1 MRRSLW
7 VCVVVGLTAAASW
20 SLFSMPEV
28 HADDTFSVTV
38 IHGINGR
45 SLGLSKD
52 LPVVATVLKDGA
64 TIAEINLSF
73 RDVVEADLPA
83 GEYLIEVESLEAG
96 PLPSMT
102 VGPVDIPAGADVRL
116 QARLGAHKVPIID
129 VK

>member
-1 MRRSLW
+1 MRKSISIL
-7 VCVVVGLTAAASW
+7 VVVALTAAASL
-20 SLFSMPEV
+20 SLLSLPEV
-28 HADDTFSVTV
+28 HADNTFRVTV

-45 SLGLSKD
+45 SLGLSKE
-52 LPVVATVLKDGA
+52 LPVVATVIKDGA
-64 TIAEINLSF
+64 TLTQLNLSF
-73 RDVVEADLPA
+73 RDVVETDLPA